1 MKEKK
6 PVCKNPS
13 AITEQNLQMVIT
25 CATLV
30 TINKHLEIYLILN
43 LSPPRNLQFIVPH
56 LLYSIFFFKLK
67 TFTCM
72 LYIS

>member
-1 MKEKK
+1 MKEKKK

-43 LSPPRNLQFIVPH
+43 LSPPRNL
-56 LLYSIFFFKLK
+56 
-67 TFTCM
+67 
-72 LYIS
+72 

>member
-1 MKEKK
+1 MKKKK

-43 LSPPRNLQFIVPH
+43 LSPPRNL
-56 LLYSIFFFKLK
+56 
-67 TFTCM
+67 
-72 LYIS
+72 